1 MMEPNQESHLPEIA
15 QVQILP
21 VENGYLIT
29 AYYPQSKPNIPD
41 LMSSVMRG
49 MQGGGDPA
57 EAFAKTLSSINIK
70 ESVKRKATEHHVAKS
85 VEEALHLV
93 SEILASMSSMKK

>member
-1 MMEPNQESHLPEIA
+1 MEPSQESHIPEIA

-29 AYYPQSKPNIPD
+29 AYYPQAKPNIPD
-41 LMSSVMRG
+41 LMTHIMKG

-57 EAFAKTLSSINIK
+57 EAFAKTLGAINIR

-93 SEILASMSSMKK
+93 SEILASMNSMKK